1 MKIKQVLTIALVLG
15 VEILSAQNTD
25 ENKNKKTMKEY
36 TGQPVEHLFEP
47 LPYAYDAL
55 EPFMDALTVEIHYD
69 RHHRNYYNQFINLIG
84 ETPYKNASMEFIFA
98 NISTLSTPIRNNAGG
113 WFNHNFYW
121 QGLAPGGKG
130 QPSPELMKAI
140 EKSFGT
146 LDALFEQFNQKAVT
160 QFGSGWA
167 WILVDE
173 AGNLVVSQ
181 TPNQDNPW
189 MDIAQVKGT
198 PIFTIDVW
206 EHAYYLKFQNKRPD
220 FVKNFRNMIDWD
232 VVNLRYANAIK

>member
-1 MKIKQVLTIALVLG
+1 MKIKQILTIALVLG
-15 VEILSAQNTD
+15 VGFASAQNAD
-25 ENKNKKTMKEY
+25 QNKNKKTMKEY

-121 QGLAPGGKG
+121 QGLAPNGKG
-130 QPSPELMKAI
+130 VPSPELMKAI
-140 EKSFGT
+140 EKHFGT
-146 LDALFEQFNQKAVT
+146 LDNLFEQFNQKALT

-220 FVKNFRNMIDWD
+220 FVKNFRNMINWD
-232 VVNLRYANAIK
+232 VVNQRYAEAVK

>member
-1 MKIKQVLTIALVLG
+1 MKIKQVLTIALILG
-15 VEILSAQNTD
+15 VGIASAQNIN

-98 NISTLSTPIRNNAGG
+98 NISSLSTPIRNNAGG

-121 QGLAPGGKG
+121 QGLAPNGKG

-146 LDALFEQFNQKAVT
+146 LDILFEQFNQKAVT

-173 AGNLVVSQ
+173 TGNLVVSQ

>member
-1 MKIKQVLTIALVLG
+1 
-15 VEILSAQNTD
+15 
-25 ENKNKKTMKEY
+25 MKEY
-36 TGQPVEHLFEP
+36 TGKPVEHLFEP

-84 ETPYKNASMEFIFA
+84 ETPYKNASMDFIFA
-98 NISTLSTPIRNNAGG
+98 NISSLSTPIRNNAGG

-121 QGLAPGGKG
+121 QGLAPNGKG

-146 LDALFEQFNQKAVT
+146 LDNLFEQFNQKAVT

-173 AGNLVVSQ
+173 TGNLAVSQ

-189 MDIAQVKGT
+189 MDIAQVKGK

-220 FVKNFRNMIDWD
+220 FVKNFRNMINW
-232 VVNLRYANAIK
+232 

>member
-1 MKIKQVLTIALVLG
+1 MKIKQVLTIALILG
-15 VEILSAQNTD
+15 VGIASAQNIN

-98 NISTLSTPIRNNAGG
+98 NISSLSTPIRNNAGG

-121 QGLAPGGKG
+121 QGLAPNGKG

-146 LDALFEQFNQKAVT
+146 LDILFEQFNQKAVT

-189 MDIAQVKGT
+189 MDIAQVKGK

-232 VVNLRYANAIK
+232 VVNLRYAEAVK

>member
-1 MKIKQVLTIALVLG
+1 MKIKQVLTIALILG
-15 VEILSAQNTD
+15 VGIASAQNIN

-98 NISTLSTPIRNNAGG
+98 NISSLSTPIRNNAGG

-121 QGLAPGGKG
+121 QGLAPNGKG

-146 LDALFEQFNQKAVT
+146 LDILFEQFNQKAVT

-173 AGNLVVSQ
+173 TGNLVVSQ

-189 MDIAQVKGT
+189 MDIAQVKGK

-232 VVNLRYANAIK
+232 VVNLRYAEAVK